1 MGKVTNKAGKFFA
14 LQTST
19 QIYDN
24 TQLVLSRCRKIYEY
38 NDIYLKA
45 DAGNVIVEIWGDKL
59 TIDDFANEGI
69 YVYGRIDSVSF
80 TANNRYNKEN
90 DK

>member
-1 MGKVTNKAGKFFA
+1 MGRLYEKTKKVFA

-24 TQLVLSRCRKIYEY
+24 NQLILSKCRRIYEY

-45 DAGNVIVEIWGDKL
+45 DAGSVIVEIWGSDL
-59 TIDDFANEGI
+59 SIDDFANEGI
-69 YVYGRIDSVSF
+69 AVYGKIDSVSF
-80 TANNRYNKEN
+80 AENNKRE